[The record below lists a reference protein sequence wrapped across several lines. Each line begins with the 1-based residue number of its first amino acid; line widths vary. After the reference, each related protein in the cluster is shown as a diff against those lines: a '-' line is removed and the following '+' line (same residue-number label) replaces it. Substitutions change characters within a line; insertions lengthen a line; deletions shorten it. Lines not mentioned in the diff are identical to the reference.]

1 MTKYVIIYVFDNPS
15 GEYNPYSLLPGSMFE
30 VDRKDTLEE
39 ANKVAQAF
47 NAHGGHLLILP
58 YYEVEPVAPKSKT
71 KPEQS

>member
-1 MTKYVIIYVFDNPS
+1 MKYIVIYVYDRMDSN
-15 GEYNPYSLLPGSMFE
+15 GLTNSLLPGSMFE

-58 YYEVEPVAPKSKT
+58 YYDVEPKQNSNA
-71 KPEQS
+71 

>member
-1 MTKYVIIYVFDNPS
+1 MKYIIIYIYDNTGS
-15 GEYNPYSLLPGSMFE
+15 LDNTYGLLPGFMFE

-58 YYEVEPVAPKSKT
+58 YYEVEPKQERP
-71 KPEQS
+71 

>member
-1 MTKYVIIYVFDNPS
+1 MKYIIVYVYDNTGS
-15 GEYNPYSLLPGSMFE
+15 LDNTYGLLPGSMFE

-58 YYEVEPVAPKSKT
+58 YYEVEPKT
-71 KPEQS
+71 EQS